1 MERTQ
6 IKNISNKEIDSSF
19 LISGWVEK
27 VRDHGGVI
35 FLDIRDASGLMQV
48 VVEPDDKEL
57 FKKSESIRMSYV
69 LEVTGILRER
79 PKGTINESLASGE
92 LELVSREIN
101 ILSKNFFFRRNYIFK
116 VIYNYIIFVFYTIF
130 KFLFFLE
137 KIYFVE
143 KV

>member
-57 FKKSESIRMSYV
+57 FKKFV
-69 LEVTGILRER
+69 HF
-79 PKGTINESLASGE
+79 N
-92 LELVSREIN
+92 
-101 ILSKNFFFRRNYIFK
+101 LSFP
-116 VIYNYIIFVFYTIF
+116 
-130 KFLFFLE
+130 
-137 KIYFVE
+137 
-143 KV
+143 